1 MTLRTTFKLGLAGFG
16 GLLLS
21 SMASAGPELVSFPD
35 GYKENFTHYATVNR
49 DDERKQVVMAFA
61 NDIALASIKDGAPLD
76 SGAVIAMEVYKA
88 KLDDSETPVVGDDG
102 FFMPDQMAAL
112 AVMESRDG
120 FGEDYAEELRNGTW
134 EYALFK
140 GDGSRIDKETT
151 ACFECHKPLHDTDYV
166 FTFEQLK
173 EAAGGS

>member
-1 MTLRTTFKLGLAGFG
+1 MTLKTVTKLGLAATG

-21 SMASAGPELVSFPD
+21 SMAYAGQELVAFPE
-35 GYKENFTHYATVNR
+35 GYQDNFIHYATVNR
-49 DDERKQVVMAFA
+49 DDDRKQVVKIFA
-61 NDIALASIKDGAPLD
+61 NDAALANVKDGEPLA

-88 KLDDSETPVVGDDG
+88 ELDANEAPVMGDDG
-102 FFMPDQMAAL
+102 FFVADEMAAIAL
-112 AVMESRDG
+112 MESRDG

-151 ACFECHKPLHDTDYV
+151 ACFECHKPLHDADYV
-166 FTFEQLK
+166 FSFEQLK
-173 EAAGGS
+173 EKAGG

>member
-1 MTLRTTFKLGLAGFG
+1 MASGRMVKIGLAAMG

-21 SMASAGPELVSFPD
+21 GVASAGPELVAFPE
-35 GYKENFTHYATVNR
+35 GYQENFTHYATVNR
-49 DDERKQVVMAFA
+49 DDERKQVVKAFA
-61 NDIALASIKDGAPLD
+61 NDVAVESVKAGLPLA

-88 KLDDSETPVVGDDG
+88 KLDENEEPIMGDDG
-102 FFMPDQMAAL
+102 FFVADEMAAIAL
-112 AVMESRDG
+112 MESRDG

-151 ACFECHKPLHDTDYV
+151 ACFECHKPLHDADYM
-166 FTFEQLK
+166 FTLEQLM
-173 EAAGGS
+173 AAGG